1 MSDVKKDLE
10 KAQKE
15 YDDVKL
21 KSDKAVSVNDPIW
34 NIVAE
39 KKTSLVAAQKAFDDS
54 KKPKDT
60 QEKEV

>member
-15 YDDVKL
+15 YNDVKA
-21 KSDKAVSVNDPIW
+21 KMGPAANSKDPLWSLI
-34 NIVAE
+34 AE